1 MKDFLVKDFEKFLE
15 ISNTIESPFKFYEII
30 NWYEGE
36 KEVISVKASVWMR
49 TALLSFEQDFD
60 SRLKEIFSLIEKIF
74 ENVDTNWNVKV
85 K

>member
-1 MKDFLVKDFEKFLE
+1 M
-15 ISNTIESPFKFYEII
+15 

-36 KEVISVKASVWMR
+36 KEVITVKASVWMR